1 MSALFRKPDTRA
13 AEQQIQMQ
21 REETTRARQEAEAER
36 SDIAEQAAARRRA
49 RQRGGSRAL
58 LSEARVAPE
67 MGIQTFGVM
76 GTERTES

>member
-1 MSALFRKPDTRA
+1 MSALFRRPDTSGAERQLEEQRKENARMRA
-13 AEQQIQMQ
+13 
-21 REETTRARQEAEAER
+21 EAEAER
-36 SDIAEQAAARRRA
+36 IDIAEQASARRRA
-49 RQRGGSRAL
+49 RQRGGSRML